1 MDSILIESTFLSLNG
16 LWSVCI
22 DLITRYTEKTVIVA
36 RKSIMASSANAA
48 VPAAEDMPIP
58 IQDDSESEAHPI
70 PAAAPAP
77 RARVH
82 ASAAPSATVPA
93 SMTDDA

>member
-22 DLITRYTEKTVIVA
+22 DLITRYTEKTVTVA

-58 IQDDSESEAHPI
+58 IQDDSASEAHPI
-70 PAAAPAP
+70 PAAAAVPKARVQANTAP
-77 RARVH
+77 R
-82 ASAAPSATVPA
+82 TNVPA
-93 SMTDDA
+93 SITDDA